1 MGVSPGFNVCGSKY
15 QTSHTTAQDVISCR
29 RCIVKDCLQI
39 RYAPQIRP
47 LTTTSIQYIQRYFNI
62 TLACIIDG
70 SITNLKPKKKRKG
83 KLKELIIHWFLHP
96 LSSLEQEVMH
106 LVSLQR
112 QGSKSSFTAT
122 LPQTMEMHAKRQLR
136 YSSEYFPKT
145 SDLYDFKAWKI
156 NK

>member
-1 MGVSPGFNVCGSKY
+1 MYNRWFNK
-15 QTSHTTAQDVISCR
+15 
-29 RCIVKDCLQI
+29 K
-39 RYAPQIRP
+39 
-47 LTTTSIQYIQRYFNI
+47 FE
-62 TLACIIDG
+62 
-70 SITNLKPKKKRKG
+70 KKKKKG

-96 LSSLEQEVMH
+96 SSSLEKKVMH